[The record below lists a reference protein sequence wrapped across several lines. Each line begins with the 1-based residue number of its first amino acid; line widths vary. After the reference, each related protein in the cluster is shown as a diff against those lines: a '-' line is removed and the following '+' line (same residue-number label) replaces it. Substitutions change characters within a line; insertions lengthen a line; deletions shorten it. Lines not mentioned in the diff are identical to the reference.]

1 MEKQQLPLT
10 RPVSGKE
17 AVSPPPPPLRTGHES
32 FPSSGSS
39 RFKAPLWTEPVHFH
53 LLEHSSR
60 RHVAMVVRPPSYHG
74 VEPVYQV
81 VLTDP
86 PASIGVRQV
95 FSGESCNPRSRR
107 DCSTKGLTSPSSNS
121 LDVPVIMKSSAYRIR
136 FTFGLGFCVAENFS
150 SSPRKHCSMASAVLL
165 PDRKP

>member
-1 MEKQQLPLT
+1 MISAPTPELLNLCYPARRIFTASRTLRRSFSSVPTGEKVPAGRMRGPLGATLDSACRLLT
-10 RPVSGKE
+10 RPMSGKE

-81 VLTDP
+81 VLTNP
-86 PASIGVRQV
+86 PALADNLSPLLQERVSV
-95 FSGESCNPRSRR
+95 FLG
-107 DCSTKGLTSPSSNS
+107 GL
-121 LDVPVIMKSSAYRIR
+121 D
-136 FTFGLGFCVAENFS
+136 E
-150 SSPRKHCSMASAVLL
+150 
-165 PDRKP
+165 